1 MSGATTLE
9 ITEVNP
15 LEAWEALQNDPASV
29 LVDVRTIAE
38 WDYVG
43 EPVLDS
49 LGKELL
55 KVEWMEFPEMTRN
68 TFFAEEVFPQ
78 LADDTTTVFL
88 ICRSGRRSLN
98 AARCLAEKIA
108 ENGRDIK
115 CVNVAE
121 GFEGDQDAEHHRGT
135 LNGWKVRGLPWKQA

>member
-1 MSGATTLE
+1 ME
-9 ITEVNP
+9 IAEVNP
-15 LEAWEALQNDPASV
+15 LEAWEVLQNDPASV

-43 EPVLDS
+43 EPVLTSID
-49 LGKELL
+49 KELL

-68 TFFAEEVFPQ
+68 TYFAAEVFPQ
-78 LADDTTTVFL
+78 LAEDTTTVFL

-108 ENGRDIK
+108 ENGLDIK
-115 CVNVAE
+115 CVNIAE
-121 GFEGDQDAEHHRGT
+121 GFEGEPDEHRHRGT